1 MTSKILRSPSSAL
14 GHPMNSSLT
23 MPRFAQRLTTAAAI
37 RARFP
42 AASSRLID
50 PHFLDRLQSPLT
62 RYRD

>member
-1 MTSKILRSPSSAL
+1 MY
-14 GHPMNSSLT
+14 SSLT
-23 MPRFAQRLTTAAAI
+23 TPRFTQRLTTAAAI

-42 AASSRLID
+42 AASARLID